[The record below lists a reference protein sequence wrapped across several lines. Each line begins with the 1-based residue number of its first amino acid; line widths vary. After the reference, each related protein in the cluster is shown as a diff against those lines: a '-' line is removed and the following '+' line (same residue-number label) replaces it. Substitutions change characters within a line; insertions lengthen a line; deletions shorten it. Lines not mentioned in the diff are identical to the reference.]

1 MVPNVRSSIVIS
13 LSMLRDGRR
22 ASASIDSER
31 RKRTTT
37 NHTSTHLLPYSYS
50 LVRDSGILSTF
61 QQPPSLAARD
71 GSSRPLSSFGHAA
84 CACDRTGW
92 RRCDCQGPR
101 YRQGLCRS
109 SQGKP
114 RSRTSLVSHLAHKLV
129 VLVPH
134 MHAFVR
140 SLSYLLPPKQN
151 TGHAR
156 TPRRVRAHFL
166 RMTQRTSAP
175 RRLSYICHVLSSL
188 TSKPNPNP
196 LLLWR
201 YVVTWKCTK
210 VGKTVPSV
218 KSRKRWISI

>member
-1 MVPNVRSSIVIS
+1 M
-13 LSMLRDGRR
+13 
-22 ASASIDSER
+22 DSER
-31 RKRTTT
+31 KETANYYDSTTPIPSCET
-37 NHTSTHLLPYSYS
+37 AESSQPSN
-50 LVRDSGILSTF
+50 R
-61 QQPPSLAARD
+61 PPSLAARH

-114 RSRTSLVSHLAHKLV
+114 RSRTSLVSHLAHNLA
-129 VLVPH
+129 VLASSY
-134 MHAFVR
+134 MHACMH
-140 SLSYLLPPKQN
+140 LSMLCLTACHRNKTQGTLALP
-151 TGHAR
+151 GGYVR
-156 TPRRVRAHFL
+156 TPSIDAANKRPSSYFL
-166 RMTQRTSAP
+166 YTPMSCP
-175 RRLSYICHVLSSL
+175 LSHPNL
-188 TSKPNPNP
+188 TPTP

-210 VGKTVPSV
+210 VGKTVPSA